1 MSLKLAVI
9 YGSLNEHE
17 KANLGFKYCIYAQ
30 EEKMK
35 SSKYRPLFIHLPG
48 CRGCLITKF
57 TRPKIGLINTKN
69 WPEGGC
75 Q

>member
-35 SSKYRPLFIHLPG
+35 SSKYLPLLIQMPG
-48 CRGCLITKF
+48 YRGCLIKKF
-57 TRPKIGLINTKN
+57 TRPNIGF
-69 WPEGGC
+69 
-75 Q
+75 